1 MKIWVDADACPVPV
15 KDIVIKAG
23 HKLAISTIFVANK
36 VISLPLSPH
45 LSFVLV
51 AKGADVAD
59 QHIVDQAT
67 KDDLVITQ
75 DILLAAQLV
84 PNKIVVIDPRGHAFT
99 EENIGER
106 VSVRALM
113 TDLRDSGDI
122 TGGPKQYTDKD
133 KQRFASAFDRAI
145 TKLINRAASK

>member
-23 HKLAISTIFVANK
+23 HKLAISSIFVANK
-36 VISLPLSPH
+36 VIALPLSPH
-45 LSFVLV
+45 LIFVQV

-59 QHIVDQAT
+59 QYIVDQAT

-75 DILLAAQLV
+75 DILPATSS
-84 PNKIVVIDPRGHAFT
+84 KEIVVIDPRGHAFT

-145 TKLINRAASK
+145 TKLNNRAGNK